1 MKLLNRRFDQSQL
14 QPGAAKLPMRLMCA
28 GHEEEIELVK
38 KELFKAGIAAET
50 RRHPIAEAL
59 GASGV
64 ELWVQNEQDFS
75 HASRLY
81 TSLQGKAVNSPETP
95 PSPKAET
102 SGASGS
108 GPKPQPEPAS
118 NPPKDGS
125 KVESIPVGQ
134 SRCVELKEAS
144 SLLQKGIE
152 QILLRERELKGQCAS
167 LHGKVDEL
175 TQALAQAQADVLREI
190 KSREAAEHTQT
201 TRLNGLLD
209 TLERE
214 RQEWQQKLKSSD
226 DSCKHAKEQ
235 AGSLSRLLQ
244 TQQAAATALKQEV
257 AALALQRDQQ
267 QQALSDA
274 RKEANAEREARV
286 AAEERAGRAEETL
299 QTQWSERQ
307 ELEQQVQAHAA
318 SLGSLL
324 ARVTS
329 KAAGNIG
336 EP

>member
-1 MKLLNRRFDQSQL
+1 MKLLNRRYDQSQL
-14 QPGAAKLPMRLMCA
+14 QPNAASLPMRLMCA

-64 ELWVQNEQDFS
+64 ELWVQNEEDFS
-75 HASRLY
+75 NASRLY
-81 TSLQGKAVNSPETP
+81 SRLQGKADNSPKTRP
-95 PSPKAET
+95 IPKAET
-102 SGASGS
+102 SGSSGS
-108 GPKPQPEPAS
+108 GPKPPPQPS
-118 NPPKDGS
+118 GNPPKDGS
-125 KVESIPVGQ
+125 KVESMPAVQ
-134 SRCVELKEAS
+134 PRCVELKEAS

-152 QILLRERELKGQCAS
+152 QMLLRERELTGECAS
-167 LHGKVDEL
+167 LHVKVEEL
-175 TQALAQAQADVLREI
+175 TQALAQAQADVVGEI
-190 KSREAAEHTQT
+190 KNREAAEQNQT
-201 TRLNGLLD
+201 TQINNLLD

-214 RQEWQQKLKSSD
+214 RREWQQKLKSSD

-257 AALALQRDQQ
+257 AALELQRDQQ
-267 QQALSDA
+267 EQALSDA
-274 RKEANAEREARV
+274 RKAAVAEREARA
-286 AAEERAGRAEETL
+286 AAEQRAGRVEESL
-299 QTQWSERQ
+299 QAQRVESQ
-307 ELEQQVQAHAA
+307 ELERQIQAHAA

-329 KAAGNIG
+329 KPAGSTG
-336 EP
+336 KS